1 MSKQSKSRNELLQES
16 KQLPSLPGVY
26 QMVDAQGATIYVGK
40 ARILKKRV
48 ASYFSKTDSHSPK
61 VSAMV
66 NVTNHFIITVTR
78 NETEALILESNLI
91 KDLRPR
97 YNVLLRDDK
106 SYPYIYAD
114 SKHPFPRLKFH
125 RGKKNKYGKYFG
137 PFPNVTAVRETL
149 SLLQKLF
156 LIRQCDDSF
165 FRNRSRPCLQHQIK
179 RCSAPCVGLISSEDY
194 KADVRHASLFLE
206 GKSDDVIELLKGG
219 MNSAATKLDY
229 ERAAQFRDQIE
240 ALRTLQIEQNI
251 ESRDGDADV
260 VASAVQSGVAC
271 VQVFFIRHGR
281 VLGNKAF
288 YPTNASETTPKEV
301 LQAFL
306 PQFYLGGSSDK
317 DVPKTIVISH
327 DIEDGDWLQN
337 SFSEHFGFRVRIQN
351 NVRTEKAKWLTMAQ
365 DNAVVS
371 VEQKLARKADQ
382 TTRMESLS
390 SILGFLQPIQR
401 LECFDVSHLSG
412 ESTVASCVVFDAA
425 GPRNSDYRK
434 FNIKNAAPGDDYAAM
449 HEALK
454 RRYSRLIK
462 EELPMPEVLVVDGG
476 KGQVTQ
482 AEDVLKSLEIKN
494 VLVVGI
500 AKGPSRKPGLETLV
514 MTDRSRVKRL
524 DADSPALQ
532 LLQYIRDE
540 AHRFAIEAHR
550 LARSKHRK
558 KSPLEAVDGIGAK
571 KRHQLIQHFGG
582 IHGINRAGVSDL
594 CKVPGIS
601 RNLAQRIY
609 DALNY

>member
-48 ASYFSKTDSHSPK
+48 ASYFSKTDSHPPK

-66 NVTNHFIITVTR
+66 NVINHFIITVTR

-114 SKHPFPRLKFH
+114 FKHPFPRLKFH

-206 GKSDDVIELLKGG
+206 GKSDDVVELLKGG

-229 ERAAQFRDQIE
+229 ERAAQFRDQID

-260 VASAVQSGVAC
+260 VASAVKSGVAC

-382 TTRMESLS
+382 TARMESLS

-412 ESTVASCVVFDAA
+412 ESTVASCVVFDAT
-425 GPRNSDYRK
+425 GPRKSDYRK
-434 FNIKNAAPGDDYAAM
+434 FNIKNAAPGDDYGAM

-462 EELPMPEVLVVDGG
+462 EDLPMPEVLVVDGG

-514 MTDRSRVKRL
+514 MTDRSKVKRL
-524 DADSPALQ
+524 DTDSPALQ

-558 KSPLEAVDGIGAK
+558 KSPLEAIDGIGAK
-571 KRHQLIQHFGG
+571 KRHQLIQHFG
-582 IHGINRAGVSDL
+582 VYT
-594 CKVPGIS
+594 V
-601 RNLAQRIY
+601 
-609 DALNY
+609 

>member
-1 MSKQSKSRNELLQES
+1 MNTQSKSRNKLLEES

-26 QMVDAQGATIYVGK
+26 QMIDAQGVTIYVGK

-48 ASYFSKTDSHSPK
+48 ASYFSNTDSHPPK

-66 NVTNHFIITVTR
+66 KVTDHFIITVTK

-125 RGKKNKYGKYFG
+125 RGKKNKYGRYFG

-194 KADVRHASLFLE
+194 KADVSHASLFLE

-251 ESRDGDADV
+251 EGSDGDLDV
-260 VASAVQSGVAC
+260 IASAVKNGVAC

-288 YPTNASETTPKEV
+288 YPTNASEIAPKEV

-306 PQFYLGGSSDK
+306 PQFYLGGSLDK

-327 DIEDGDWLQN
+327 DIEEGDWLQN
-337 SFSEHFGFRVRIQN
+337 SFTEHFGFRVRIQS

-365 DNAVVS
+365 DNAMVS

-390 SILGFLQPIQR
+390 SLL
-401 LECFDVSHLSG
+401 LS
-412 ESTVASCVVFDAA
+412 
-425 GPRNSDYRK
+425 
-434 FNIKNAAPGDDYAAM
+434 
-449 HEALK
+449 
-454 RRYSRLIK
+454 LIH
-462 EELPMPEVLVVDGG
+462 
-476 KGQVTQ
+476 
-482 AEDVLKSLEIKN
+482 I
-494 VLVVGI
+494 
-500 AKGPSRKPGLETLV
+500 
-514 MTDRSRVKRL
+514 
-524 DADSPALQ
+524 
-532 LLQYIRDE
+532 
-540 AHRFAIEAHR
+540 
-550 LARSKHRK
+550 
-558 KSPLEAVDGIGAK
+558 
-571 KRHQLIQHFGG
+571 
-582 IHGINRAGVSDL
+582 
-594 CKVPGIS
+594 
-601 RNLAQRIY
+601 
-609 DALNY
+609 

>member
-1 MSKQSKSRNELLQES
+1 MNTQLQSRNKLLEES

-26 QMVDAQGATIYVGK
+26 QMIDTQGDTIYVGK

-48 ASYFSKTDSHSPK
+48 ASYFSKLDSHPPK

-66 NVTNHFIITVTR
+66 KAVNHFIITVTA

-97 YNVLLRDDK
+97 YNVILRDDK

-114 SKHPFPRLKFH
+114 SKHQFPRLRFH
-125 RGKKNKYGKYFG
+125 RGKKNESGKYFG

-194 KADVRHASLFLE
+194 KADVSHASLFLE
-206 GKSDDVIELLKGG
+206 GKSDDVVELLKRG
-219 MNSAATKLDY
+219 MSSAATELDY

-251 ESRDGDADV
+251 ESSDGDLDV
-260 VASAVQSGVAC
+260 IASAVKNGVAC

-288 YPTNASETTPKEV
+288 YPTNASGTTPKEV

-306 PQFYLGGSSDK
+306 PQFYLSGSADK
-317 DVPKTIVISH
+317 DVPKTIVINH
-327 DIEDGDWLQN
+327 NIEDSNWLQT
-337 SFSEHFGFRVRIQN
+337 SFTEHFGFRVQIQSS
-351 NVRTEKAKWLTMAQ
+351 VRKEKAKWLAMAQ
-365 DNAVVS
+365 GNAIVS

-382 TTRMESLS
+382 TSRMESLS
-390 SILGFLQPIQR
+390 SLLGFSQSIR
-401 LECFDVSHLSG
+401 RIECFDVSHLSG

-425 GPRNSDYRK
+425 GPRKSDYRK
-434 FNIKNAAPGDDYAAM
+434 FNIKNAAPGDDYGAM

-454 RRYSRLIK
+454 RRYTRLIK
-462 EELPMPEVLVVDGG
+462 EDGSMPEVLVVDGG

-482 AEDVLKSLEIKN
+482 AESVLKSLDIKTI
-494 VLVVGI
+494 LVVGI

-514 MTDRSRVKRL
+514 MTDRSKVKRL
-524 DADSPALQ
+524 NTDSPALQ

-558 KSPLEAVDGIGAK
+558 KSPLEAVDGVGAK
-571 KRHQLIQHFGG
+571 KRHQLIQYFGG

-601 RNLAQRIY
+601 RSLAQRIY

>member
-1 MSKQSKSRNELLQES
+1 MNTQSKSRNKLLEES

-26 QMVDAQGATIYVGK
+26 QMIDAQGVTIYVGK

-48 ASYFSKTDSHSPK
+48 ASYFSKTDSHPPK

-66 NVTNHFIITVTR
+66 KVTDHFIITVTK

-125 RGKKNKYGKYFG
+125 RGKKNKYGRYFG

-194 KADVRHASLFLE
+194 KADVSHASLFLE

-251 ESRDGDADV
+251 EGSDGDLDV
-260 VASAVQSGVAC
+260 IASAVKNGVAC

-288 YPTNASETTPKEV
+288 YPTNASEIAPKEV

-327 DIEDGDWLQN
+327 DIEEGDWLQN
-337 SFSEHFGFRVRIQN
+337 SFTEHFGFRVRIQS

-365 DNAVVS
+365 DNAMVS

-390 SILGFLQPIQR
+390 SLLGFLQSIQR

-412 ESTVASCVVFDAA
+412 ESTVASCVVFDAT
-425 GPRNSDYRK
+425 GPRKSDYRK
-434 FNIKNAAPGDDYAAM
+434 FNIKNAAPGDDYGAM

-454 RRYSRLIK
+454 RRYTRLVK
-462 EELPMPEVLVVDGG
+462 EDRPMPEVLVVDGG

-514 MTDRSRVKRL
+514 MTDRSKVKRL
-524 DADSPALQ
+524 DTDSPALQ

-550 LARSKHRK
+550 LARSKQRK
-558 KSPLEAVDGIGAK
+558 KSPLESVDGIGAK
-571 KRHQLIQHFGG
+571 KRHQLIQYFGG

-601 RNLAQRIY
+601 RSLAQRIY

>member
-1 MSKQSKSRNELLQES
+1 MSTQSKSRNKLLEES

-26 QMVDAQGATIYVGK
+26 QMIDAQGVPIYVGK

-48 ASYFSKTDSHSPK
+48 ASYFSKTDSHPPK

-66 NVTNHFIITVTR
+66 KVTDHFIITVTK

-125 RGKKNKYGKYFG
+125 RGKKNKYGRYFG

-194 KADVRHASLFLE
+194 KADVSHASLFLE
-206 GKSDDVIELLKGG
+206 GKSDDVVELLKGG

-251 ESRDGDADV
+251 EGSDGDLDV
-260 VASAVQSGVAC
+260 IASAVKNGVAC

-288 YPTNASETTPKEV
+288 YPTNASQTAPKEV
-301 LQAFL
+301 
-306 PQFYLGGSSDK
+306 
-317 DVPKTIVISH
+317 
-327 DIEDGDWLQN
+327 
-337 SFSEHFGFRVRIQN
+337 
-351 NVRTEKAKWLTMAQ
+351 
-365 DNAVVS
+365 
-371 VEQKLARKADQ
+371 
-382 TTRMESLS
+382 
-390 SILGFLQPIQR
+390 
-401 LECFDVSHLSG
+401 
-412 ESTVASCVVFDAA
+412 
-425 GPRNSDYRK
+425 
-434 FNIKNAAPGDDYAAM
+434 
-449 HEALK
+449 
-454 RRYSRLIK
+454 
-462 EELPMPEVLVVDGG
+462 
-476 KGQVTQ
+476 
-482 AEDVLKSLEIKN
+482 
-494 VLVVGI
+494 
-500 AKGPSRKPGLETLV
+500 
-514 MTDRSRVKRL
+514 
-524 DADSPALQ
+524 
-532 LLQYIRDE
+532 
-540 AHRFAIEAHR
+540 
-550 LARSKHRK
+550 
-558 KSPLEAVDGIGAK
+558 
-571 KRHQLIQHFGG
+571 
-582 IHGINRAGVSDL
+582 
-594 CKVPGIS
+594 
-601 RNLAQRIY
+601 
-609 DALNY
+609 